1 MAAPFGGQPPDHV
14 RGFGTDPPV
23 IYSRQHTPVE
33 RRAQGG
39 SVLAVVSVVVGVCAL
54 LLAFVPFYIG
64 VIAAV
69 AGVAGLSVGIIA
81 LTRRGTDGP
90 GLAAAGTATSALAI
104 VAGIVMTL
112 VYASVPDDAAPTTGS
127 QTVTER
133 SDTKAVLATELE
145 VTIGDY
151 VPAPGPYRD
160 NGELSLT
167 LRNRLDQA
175 RMFFVRIGAF
185 EGDTQLA
192 SDLITATLNAGQTR
206 VAEGFEVGVGF
217 EFERL
222 KNAEFRVIEASS
234 HEPK

>member
-1 MAAPFGGQPPDHV
+1 MAAPFGGQPPHHE

-39 SVLAVVSVVVGVCAL
+39 PVLAVVSVVIGVCAL

-64 VIAAV
+64 AIAAV
-69 AGVAGLSVGIIA
+69 AGIAGLSVGIVA
-81 LTRRGTDGP
+81 LMRQGTDGP
-90 GLAAAGTATSALAI
+90 GLATTGIATSALAI

-112 VYASVPDDAAPTTGS
+112 VYASGPRAAAPTAGS
-127 QTVTER
+127 QTVAER
-133 SDTKAVLATELE
+133 SDTKAVLANELE

-151 VPAPGPYRD
+151 VSATGPYRD

-192 SDLITATLNAGQTR
+192 SDLITATLNAGQTK
-206 VAEGFEVGVGF
+206 VTKGFEVGVGF

-222 KNAEFRVIEASS
+222 KNAEFRVIEATS